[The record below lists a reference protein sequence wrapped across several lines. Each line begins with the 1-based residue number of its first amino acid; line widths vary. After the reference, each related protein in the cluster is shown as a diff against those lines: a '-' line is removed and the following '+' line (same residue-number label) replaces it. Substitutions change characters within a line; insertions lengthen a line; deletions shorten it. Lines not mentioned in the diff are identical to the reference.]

1 MDRKLLIEKYKS
13 KIASTRGRVDVN
25 GNNIEMRLTEDQ
37 WCQLWEEA
45 KVIPSRN
52 YVLSR
57 KNDTGHYEI
66 GNVYIQHNLHNVT
79 EALTD
84 NSELEYKITEYAI
97 KTGYK
102 RRTVKAMIKRGEL
115 RLWLAWSC
123 SKPADRGFF
132 AVRRRA
138 IMLIY
143 IGFWSAKIPAF
154 AIVSTVARSSWNI
167 AVKRSRPQKCVL
179 FATAQNGWPK
189 ITILL

>member
-84 NSELEYKITEYAI
+84 NSDLEYKITEYAI

-102 RRTVKAMIKRGEL
+102 RRIVKAMIKRGEL
-115 RLWLAWSC
+115 TL
-123 SKPADRGFF
+123 
-132 AVRRRA
+132 
-138 IMLIY
+138 
-143 IGFWSAKIPAF
+143 
-154 AIVSTVARSSWNI
+154 
-167 AVKRSRPQKCVL
+167 
-179 FATAQNGWPK
+179 
-189 ITILL
+189 